1 MSVSR
6 IGIRAAAIALL
17 AVGVTGGIYLN
28 SDRSPE
34 RSSTDQ
40 GVAAANAAEND
51 AMKQDLAD
59 WASATAAQKAQQAQ
73 AAAKAAAEAKAAADR
88 AKAAAAEV
96 SRRADRKSTPP
107 PYGPVPT
114 SCAKYTGAK
123 AIGCAELLK
132 AGFKLDQMPCLD
144 KLWTRESHWNYKSY
158 NSSSGAYGIPQ
169 AVPGNKMATFG
180 DDWKT
185 NPATQ
190 IKWGLSYIK
199 NRYKTPCGA
208 WQHSEDTG
216 WY

>member
-17 AVGVTGGIYLN
+17 AVGITGGIYLN
-28 SDRSPE
+28 NDRSPQ
-34 RSSTDQ
+34 RSTEQDNVS
-40 GVAAANAAEND
+40 AANAAEND

-59 WASATAAQKAQQAQ
+59 WASATAEQQALQAQ

-88 AKAAAAEV
+88 AKAAAAEA
-96 SRRADRKSTPP
+96 SRRGADRAKD
-107 PYGPVPT
+107 YGPIPS
-114 SCAKYTGAK
+114 SCSKYSGAK
-123 AIGCAELLK
+123 AIGCSELLK

-144 KLWTRESHWNYKSY
+144 KLWTRESHWNYKSS

-169 AVPGNKMATFG
+169 AVPGSKMAAFG
-180 DDWKT
+180 DDWRT

-190 IKWGLSYIK
+190 IKWGLDYIK
-199 NRYKTPCGA
+199 NRYGTPCKA
-208 WQHSEDTG
+208 WDHSEATG